1 MLRYTQHTLDAED
14 EAAVIRVLR
23 STHLTQGPEV
33 EAFEQAMA
41 AYTGARY
48 AVAVSSGTAALHLAV
63 LALGLP
69 PGSRGITA
77 ANTFVATANA
87 LIYAGLTPCLV
98 DIDPQTYTL
107 APPAL
112 QAAMAAQAAGVIMP
126 VHFAGQPAYMAEL
139 AAIARSAGAA
149 IIEDAAHALGARY
162 ATGQRVGSCAYADMT
177 VFSLHPAKNITSGE
191 GGVITTN
198 ATTLY
203 RQLLRLRTHGIE
215 KDPAQCA
222 DYPGPWYYEMQSLG
236 FNYRLSD
243 LHAALG
249 RSQLQKLDRFVTR
262 RRALVRRYNERLAD
276 LPWLT
281 PPHEV
286 ADLYSAWHLY
296 VVQIDWARL
305 GLDRAAVMARLRQ
318 AGIGTQVLYIPV
330 YWHPYYRARYDH
342 ARGDCP
348 VAEMYYNHA
357 LALPLHSGL
366 SDAEQAHVCRQVRAL
381 ADRRGVEA

>member
-14 EAAVIRVLR
+14 EAAVLRVLR
-23 STHLTQGPEV
+23 SAHLTQGPEV

-63 LALGLP
+63 LALELP
-69 PGSRGITA
+69 SGSSGITS

-87 LIYAGLTPCLV
+87 LIYAGLTPRLV

-107 APPAL
+107 APTAL
-112 QAAMAAQAAGVIMP
+112 QTAIAAQAAGVILP

-139 AAIARSAGAA
+139 AAIARSVGAA

-162 ATGQRVGSCAYADMT
+162 AAGQRVGSCAYADMT
-177 VFSLHPAKNITSGE
+177 VFSLHPAKNMTSAE
-191 GGVITTN
+191 GGIITTN
-198 ATTLY
+198 DAALY
-203 RQLLRLRTHGIE
+203 QRLQRLRTHGIE

-222 DYPGPWYYEMQSLG
+222 DYPGPWHYEMQTLG

-249 RSQLQKLDRFVTR
+249 RSQLNKLDRFVAR
-262 RRALVRRYNERLAD
+262 RRELVARYNAAFAE

-281 PPHEV
+281 TPYEV
-286 ADLYSAWHLY
+286 PDVYSAWHLY
-296 VVQIDWARL
+296 IVQIDWAMV
-305 GLDRAAVMARLRQ
+305 GVDRKAAMKRLRQ

-330 YWHPYYRARYDH
+330 HWHPYYRAQYGE
-342 ARGDCP
+342 ARDDCP
-348 VAEMYYNHA
+348 QAEMYYNYA
-357 LALPLHSGL
+357 LALPLHPGL
-366 SDAEQAHVCRQVRAL
+366 SEAEQAHVCDQVKAL
-381 ADRRGVEA
+381 ADRRGIEV